1 MSDKIVCIKK
11 YLNRHEADVA
21 KSVLDSN
28 QIDCYVASDDSGS
41 MRPSLSFVSP
51 FRLMVKGRMP
61 HNYWKCWARIVDWN
75 EYLRY

>member
-51 FRLMVKGRMP
+51 IRLMVKEENATQALEVLG
-61 HNYWKCWARIVDWN
+61 NN
-75 EYLRY
+75 S